1 MRQGLQW
8 RLGCVL
14 GFLAVLA
21 GCGGGG
27 GALGDSNDGR
37 LVIRSTVSLRGGASL
52 GTERLLSG
60 GQCVALTLEDQ
71 VQHQAAVDEA
81 GAYLLL
87 VPPSFEGRL
96 RCNLAASSGLYLERY
111 VDLSGTQA
119 GDDLIGLDLSPL
131 STIVARRMVFDRLDG
146 RLSAPAAAEAA
157 TLLANPPAE
166 ATQLATGLAA
176 VYERLAETALTV
188 DSEALMLDLFAD
200 GTA

>member
-1 MRQGLQW
+1 
-8 RLGCVL
+8 VL

-37 LVIRSTVSLRGGASL
+37 LVIRSTVSLRGGVSL

-87 VPPSFEGRL
+87 VPPSFEG
-96 RCNLAASSGLYLERY
+96 CAAIWRR
-111 VDLSGTQA
+111 
-119 GDDLIGLDLSPL
+119 
-131 STIVARRMVFDRLDG
+131 ARAFT
-146 RLSAPAAAEAA
+146 LSA
-157 TLLANPPAE
+157 TLIFRVRRLGTTSLASIF
-166 ATQLATGLAA
+166 
-176 VYERLAETALTV
+176 RR
-188 DSEALMLDLFAD
+188 
-200 GTA
+200 